1 MFNSVLTSRPVKPG
15 ITVWFLFL
23 MLTCL
28 LFSATGCDQG
38 DEAVTIDFSETT
50 TTEEQLQAA
59 EDRPRLRGAVSAMIS
74 PKETFYLYRD
84 ILLYVSEQLDMD
96 LEFVQRKTYA
106 EVNEMLGKGDIDLA
120 FLCSGPYVRGRDRHG
135 FRLLAAPIV
144 NSDHN
149 YYSYLIVHKDSPYF
163 SLQDLQG
170 KSFAF
175 TDPDSNTGRL
185 VPSYWVLMTGKEPDE
200 FFSRII
206 FTYGHDNS
214 IMAVA
219 RGLVD
224 GAAVDSLIWDY
235 YDKTGSDLTA
245 ETRIIKKSEPFGI
258 PPLVLSPE
266 VNHSLSLKLQ
276 QILLGMHEDE
286 HGKQILDQLMIERFV
301 VPHDSWYDSIRRI
314 LNKLESGDERD
325 AQNP

>member
-1 MFNSVLTSRPVKPG
+1 MNPSFFPPLFRTTGLDRLSAILVLTLVVLFVPG
-15 ITVWFLFL
+15 
-23 MLTCL
+23 C
-28 LFSATGCDQG
+28 GQDDQ
-38 DEAVTIDFSETT
+38 VVSVDFSDTVSVEGQH
-50 TTEEQLQAA
+50 QLSG
-59 EDRPRLRGAVSAMIS
+59 DKPTLRAAVSAMIS
-74 PKETFYLYRD
+74 PKQTFSLYRE

-106 EVNEMLGKGDIDLA
+106 EVNEMLGKGEIDLA

-135 FRLLAAPIV
+135 LRLLAAPMV
-144 NSDHN
+144 DGDHN
-149 YYSYLIVHKDSPYF
+149 YYSYLIVHRDSPYF
-163 SLQDLQG
+163 SLEDLQG

-185 VPSYWVLMTGKEPDE
+185 VPSYWVFLTGKEPEE

-224 GAAVDSLIWDY
+224 AAAVDNLIWDY
-235 YDKTGSDLTA
+235 YDRFGSEMTA
-245 ETRIIKKSEPFGI
+245 QTRIIKKSEPFGI

-266 VNHSLSLKLQ
+266 VNPGLSFKLGQ
-276 QILLGMHEDE
+276 ALLEMHEDE
-286 HGKQILDQLMIERFV
+286 KGKQILDQLLIERFV
-301 VPHDSWYDSIRRI
+301 VPQDSWYDSIRRL
-314 LNKLESGDERD
+314 LNTLDPDGGKN
-325 AQNP
+325 AQDP

>member
-1 MFNSVLTSRPVKPG
+1 MFNSVLTSRPIKPG

-23 MLTCL
+23 TLTGL
-28 LFSATGCDQG
+28 LFSTTGCDQG
-38 DEAVTIDFSETT
+38 NEAVTIDFSETT

-59 EDRPRLRGAVSAMIS
+59 EDRPRIRGAVSAMIS

-84 ILLYVSEQLDMD
+84 ILLYVSEQLGMD

-106 EVNEMLGKGDIDLA
+106 EVNEMLGKGEIDLA
-120 FLCSGPYVRGRDRHG
+120 FLCSGPYVKGRNTHG

-144 NSDHN
+144 DGDHN
-149 YYSYLIVHKDSPYF
+149 YYSYLIAHRDSPYS

-185 VPSYWVLMTGKEPDE
+185 VPSYWVLMTGKDPEE

-224 GAAVDSLIWDY
+224 AAAVDSLIWDY
-235 YDKTGSDLTA
+235 YHRFGSEMTA
-245 ETRIIKKSEPFGI
+245 QTRILKKSEPFGI

-266 VNHSLSLKLQ
+266 VDPGLSFKLGQ
-276 QILLGMHEDE
+276 VLLEMHEDE
-286 HGKQILDQLMIERFV
+286 KGKQILDQLLIERFV
-301 VPHDSWYDSIRRI
+301 VPRDSWYDSIRRM
-314 LNKLESGDERD
+314 LNYLEPDGGEN